1 MSTDINIDVYEQELF
16 GATRW
21 RVMRTDGLS
30 IFGVLQLDLP
40 TRDEAR
46 VMIEGESRR
55 NKWPATIIHYHLLD
69 RQSNGRRLIE
79 DTERLGDA

>member
-1 MSTDINIDVYEQELF
+1 MTNDIHIDVYEQELF
-16 GATRW
+16 GAIQW
-21 RVMRTDGLS
+21 RVMRTDGLR

-55 NKWPATIIHYHLLD
+55 NKWPETVIHYHLLGQW
-69 RQSNGRRLIE
+69 RE
-79 DTERLGDA
+79 DTERLERTTIT